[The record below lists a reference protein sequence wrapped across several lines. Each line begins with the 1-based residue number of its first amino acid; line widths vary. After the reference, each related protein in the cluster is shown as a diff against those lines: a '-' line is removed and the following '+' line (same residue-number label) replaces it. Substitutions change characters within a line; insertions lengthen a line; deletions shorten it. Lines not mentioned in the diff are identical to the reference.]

1 MTKEKFK
8 EIANRLAEIIS
19 GTRFDGVTYI
29 VGGAVR
35 DYVMENEIKDIDIVV
50 ELENGGIDI
59 ATWLDENGYLYQSVV
74 TYPTYGT
81 AMFKLKEFPDYEL
94 EAVYT
99 RGEKYTQGSRN
110 PETCFA
116 SIKDDAFRRDLT
128 INALYYNIKTGEIE
142 DLTGNGLDDIKNHI
156 IRVTNNN
163 PDIVFSNDP
172 LRILRVIRFASRYGW
187 EIENSTYESMVKNAN
202 DLAIISQERITAEFN
217 KMIMCNNS
225 TYAMELLN
233 KTIDNLDLVCGF
245 GEVLRSAIILNSYFL
260 DNSPVD
266 LCTRIAILLIGNNAK
281 MTNSILRHMKYPNTI
296 ISEIEKIGHTSH
308 LHELA
313 NSDLSSREKT
323 YYTIAKEQYR
333 CGNDES
339 YNRLLAVFE
348 CFCERFYNNTEIM
361 YKLGKYSQYVSMY
374 EYKLPINGH
383 DIMQILD
390 CGPSNYVS
398 IAKFKLLDYAFHY
411 PYCSAYDCI
420 KYLTENK
427 ENIMEMEM

>member
-1 MTKEKFK
+1 MTRDKFN
-8 EIANRLAEIIS
+8 EIANRLADILN
-19 GTRFDGVTYI
+19 GTKFDGVTYI

-35 DYVMENEIKDIDIVV
+35 DYVMYNDIKDIDIVV
-50 ELENGGIDI
+50 ELENGGIDL
-59 ATWLDENGYLYQSVV
+59 ATWLDKNGYLSQKVV
-74 TYPTYGT
+74 TYPTFGT
-81 AMFKLKEFPDYEL
+81 AMFKLKEFPEYEL

-142 DLTGNGLDDIKNHI
+142 DITGKGLDDIKNHI
-156 IRVTNNN
+156 IRVTNDN
-163 PDIVFSNDP
+163 PDIVFSDDP

-187 EIENSTYESMVKNAN
+187 EIEDSTYESMVKNAN

-217 KMIMCNNS
+217 KMIMCDNP
-225 TYAMELLN
+225 TYAMELIN

-245 GEVLRSAIILNSYFL
+245 GEVLRSNIMSNYYFL
-260 DNSPVD
+260 YYSPVD
-266 LCTRIAILLIGNNAK
+266 LCTRIAILLIGNN
-281 MTNSILRHMKYPNTI
+281 TETVNNILRHMKYPNTI
-296 ISEIEKIGHTSH
+296 ISEIEKIGQTNH

-313 NSDLSSREKT
+313 NSDLSSREKI

-348 CFCERFYNNTEIM
+348 HFCERFYNNTEAP
-361 YKLGKYSQYVSMY
+361 YKLGKYSQYISMY
-374 EYKLPINGH
+374 EYKLPINGY

-398 IAKFKLLDYAFHY
+398 TAKFMLLDYAFHY
-411 PYCSAYDCI
+411 PNCSAYDCI
-420 KYLTENK
+420 NYLTENK
-427 ENIMEMEM
+427 ENIMKMKF